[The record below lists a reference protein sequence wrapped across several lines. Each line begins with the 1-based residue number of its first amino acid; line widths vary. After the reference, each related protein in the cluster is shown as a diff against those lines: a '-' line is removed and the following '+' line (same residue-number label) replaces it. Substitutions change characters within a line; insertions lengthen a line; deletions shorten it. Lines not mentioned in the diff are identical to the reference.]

1 MGGSLTENAR
11 PRGAENHP
19 LCDASGKRSSFK
31 EGVRTIKKI
40 LVVDDDKNI
49 CELLNLYLKKE
60 GFEVVFAYDGSE
72 AVSKAKSESPNLIV
86 LDVMMPIINGWEACK
101 LIRQFTDVPI
111 IMLTALDTTENKVQG
126 LNIGADDYIVKPF
139 EPVEVVARIN
149 AHLRRLEKNENID
162 EVTNESEISVD
173 NLTINMEKYEVKL
186 DGKVVSDFKPKEIQ
200 LLYFFLSNKNQVF
213 SREQLL
219 DKVWGYEYFGGTR
232 TVDVHIKSIREKLNS
247 PNNKWEIKTIWNV
260 GYKFEVK

>member
-1 MGGSLTENAR
+1 M
-11 PRGAENHP
+11 
-19 LCDASGKRSSFK
+19 F
-31 EGVRTIKKI
+31 IKKI

-60 GFEVVFAYDGSE
+60 GYEVVFAYDGSE
-72 AVSKAKSESPNLIV
+72 AVTVAKAENPNLIL
-86 LDVMMPIINGWEACK
+86 LDVMMPVINGWEACK
-101 LIRQFTDVPI
+101 LIRQFSNVPI

-139 EPVEVVARIN
+139 EPVEVIARIN
-149 AHLRRLEKNENID
+149 AHLRREETKA
-162 EVTNESEISVD
+162 SEEDSAEQVEITVD
-173 NLTINMEKYEVKL
+173 NISINLDKYEVKL
-186 DGKVVSDFKPKEIQ
+186 DGELITDLKPKEVQ
-200 LLYFFLSNKNQVF
+200 LLYFFLTNKNQVF

-219 DKVWGYEYFGGTR
+219 DKVWGYEYYGGTR
-232 TVDVHIKSIREKLNS
+232 TVDVHIKSVREKLSS

>member
-1 MGGSLTENAR
+1 MI
-11 PRGAENHP
+11 
-19 LCDASGKRSSFK
+19 
-31 EGVRTIKKI
+31 TIKKV

-49 CELLNLYLKKE
+49 CELLKLYLVKE
-60 GFEVVFAYDGSE
+60 GFNVVFAYDGSE
-72 AVSKAKSESPNLIV
+72 AVTKAKEEKPNIIV
-86 LDVMMPIINGWEACK
+86 LDVMMPVINGWEACK
-101 LIRQFTDVPI
+101 LIRQFSDVPI

-149 AHLRRLEKNENID
+149 AHLRREEKTAENVNEADN
-162 EVTNESEISVD
+162 NEIVVD
-173 NLTINMEKYEVKL
+173 NISINMEKYEVKL
-186 DGKVVSDFKPKEIQ
+186 DGKLVTDLKPKEIQ
-200 LLYFFLSNKNQVF
+200 LLYFFLTNKNQVF
-213 SREQLL
+213 TREQLL

-232 TVDVHIKSIREKLNS
+232 TVDVHIKSVREKLYS

>member
-1 MGGSLTENAR
+1 VISI
-11 PRGAENHP
+11 
-19 LCDASGKRSSFK
+19 SK
-31 EGVRTIKKI
+31 V

-49 CELLNLYLKKE
+49 CELLKLYLVKE
-60 GFEVVFAYDGSE
+60 GYQVVFAYDGSE
-72 AVSKAKSESPNLIV
+72 AVTKAKEEEPNIIV
-86 LDVMMPIINGWEACK
+86 LDVMMPIINDWEACK

-111 IMLTALDTTENKVQG
+111 IMLTALDTLENKVQG

-149 AHLRRLEKNENID
+149 AHLRREHNNKGEQEIVSESS
-162 EVTNESEISVD
+162 EVVVD
-173 NLTINMEKYEVKL
+173 NLSINMETYEVRL
-186 DGKVVSDFKPKEIQ
+186 DGKLVSELKPKEIQ
-200 LLYFFLSNKNQVF
+200 LLYFFLTNKNQVF

-232 TVDVHIKSIREKLNS
+232 TVDVHIKSIREKLS
-247 PNNKWEIKTIWNV
+247 SKNNKWEIRTIWNV

>member
-1 MGGSLTENAR
+1 MI
-11 PRGAENHP
+11 
-19 LCDASGKRSSFK
+19 F
-31 EGVRTIKKI
+31 IKKI

-60 GFEVVFAYDGSE
+60 GYEVVFAYDGSE
-72 AVSKAKSESPNLIV
+72 AVTVAKSENPNLIL
-86 LDVMMPIINGWEACK
+86 LDVMMPVINGWEACK
-101 LIRQFTDVPI
+101 LIRQFSNVPI

-139 EPVEVVARIN
+139 EPVEVIARIN
-149 AHLRRLEKNENID
+149 AHLRREETKA
-162 EVTNESEISVD
+162 SEEDSAEQVEITVD
-173 NLTINMEKYEVKL
+173 NISINLDKYEVKL
-186 DGKVVSDFKPKEIQ
+186 DGELITDLKPKEVQ
-200 LLYFFLSNKNQVF
+200 LLYFFLTNKNQVF

-219 DKVWGYEYFGGTR
+219 DKVWGYEYYGGTR
-232 TVDVHIKSIREKLNS
+232 TVDVHIKSVREKLSS

>member
-1 MGGSLTENAR
+1 MV
-11 PRGAENHP
+11 
-19 LCDASGKRSSFK
+19 D
-31 EGVRTIKKI
+31 IKKI

-49 CELLNLYLKKE
+49 CELLKLYLKKE
-60 GFEVVFAYDGSE
+60 GFEVIFAYDGSE
-72 AVSKAKSESPNLIV
+72 AVSKAKSENPNLII

-101 LIRQFTDVPI
+101 LIRQFTEVPI

-139 EPVEVVARIN
+139 EPVEVVARVN
-149 AHLRRLEKNENID
+149 ALLRRAEKPSATENQLE
-162 EVTNESEISVD
+162 ESEISVD
-173 NLTINMEKYEVKL
+173 NISVNMEKYEVKL
-186 DGKVVSDFKPKEIQ
+186 DGKLVTDLKPKEIH
-200 LLYFFLSNKNQVF
+200 LLYFFLSNRNQVF

>member
-1 MGGSLTENAR
+1 MV
-11 PRGAENHP
+11 
-19 LCDASGKRSSFK
+19 D
-31 EGVRTIKKI
+31 IKKI

-49 CELLNLYLKKE
+49 CELLKLYLKKE

-72 AVSKAKSESPNLIV
+72 AVSKAKNENPNLII

-101 LIRQFTDVPI
+101 LIRQFTEVPI

-139 EPVEVVARIN
+139 EPVEVVARVN
-149 AHLRRLEKNENID
+149 ALLRRAEKPNTTENQLE
-162 EVTNESEISVD
+162 ESEISVD
-173 NLTINMEKYEVKL
+173 NISVNMEKYEVKL
-186 DGKVVSDFKPKEIQ
+186 DGKLVTDLKPKEIQ

-247 PNNKWEIKTIWNV
+247 PKNKWEIKTIWNV

>member
-1 MGGSLTENAR
+1 MI
-11 PRGAENHP
+11 
-19 LCDASGKRSSFK
+19 F
-31 EGVRTIKKI
+31 IKKI

-60 GFEVVFAYDGSE
+60 GYEVVFAYDGSE
-72 AVSKAKSESPNLIV
+72 AVTVAKAENPNLIL
-86 LDVMMPIINGWEACK
+86 LDVMMPVINGWEACK
-101 LIRQFTDVPI
+101 LIRQFSNVPI

-139 EPVEVVARIN
+139 EPVEVIARIN
-149 AHLRRLEKNENID
+149 AHLRREETKA
-162 EVTNESEISVD
+162 SEDDSAEQVEITVD
-173 NLTINMEKYEVKL
+173 NISINLDKYEVKL
-186 DGKVVSDFKPKEIQ
+186 DGELITDLKPKEVQ
-200 LLYFFLSNKNQVF
+200 LLYFFLTNRNQVF

-219 DKVWGYEYFGGTR
+219 DKVWGYEYYGGTR
-232 TVDVHIKSIREKLNS
+232 TVDVHIKSVREKLSS

>member
-1 MGGSLTENAR
+1 MV
-11 PRGAENHP
+11 
-19 LCDASGKRSSFK
+19 D
-31 EGVRTIKKI
+31 IKKI

-49 CELLNLYLKKE
+49 CELLKLYLKKE

-72 AVSKAKSESPNLIV
+72 AVSKAKDENPNLII

-101 LIRQFTDVPI
+101 LIRQFTEVPI

-139 EPVEVVARIN
+139 EPVEVVARVN
-149 AHLRRLEKNENID
+149 ALLRRAEKPNTTENQLE
-162 EVTNESEISVD
+162 ESEISVD
-173 NLTINMEKYEVKL
+173 NISVNMEKYELKL
-186 DGKVVSDFKPKEIQ
+186 DGKLVTDLKPKEIQ

-247 PNNKWEIKTIWNV
+247 PKNKWEIKTRWNV